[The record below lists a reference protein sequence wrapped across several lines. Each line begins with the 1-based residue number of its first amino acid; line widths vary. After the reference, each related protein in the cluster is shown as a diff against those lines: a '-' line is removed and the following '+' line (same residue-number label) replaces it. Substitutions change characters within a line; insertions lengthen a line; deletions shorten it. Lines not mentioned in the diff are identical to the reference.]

1 MPYPIILAD
10 DHQFLLQGITSVLK
24 EIEEVEIVATA
35 LNGQELMQLV
45 EVHRPHLVVL
55 DLNMPGYD
63 GLECLRRIKAAHT
76 SVKVLILTNYTQP
89 QLLEEV
95 KKAGAEGFLLK
106 NSTAAALKDAVHKVL
121 NGETAFAA
129 TNDLKELS
137 EDSYFFDDFLKKY
150 KLTRREVDIIR
161 MIAREM
167 STKEIAATCFLSELT
182 ISTHRKNIFRKLDL
196 KNVASLINFAKQ
208 NNII

>member
-1 MPYPIILAD
+1 
-10 DHQFLLQGITSVLK
+10 
-24 EIEEVEIVATA
+24 
-35 LNGQELMQLV
+35 N
-45 EVHRPHLVVL
+45 
-55 DLNMPGYD
+55 
-63 GLECLRRIKAAHT
+63 
-76 SVKVLILTNYTQP
+76 QP

-95 KKAGAEGFLLK
+95 KKAGADGYLVK
-106 NSTAAALKDAVHKVL
+106 NSSAAELKTAIDRIRLGEKV
-121 NGETAFAA
+121 FAS
-129 TNDLKELS
+129 NRDLTVLPD
-137 EDSYFFDDFLKKY
+137 DSYFFDDFLKKY

-167 STKEIAATCFLSELT
+167 STKEMAAACFLSELT